1 MCVCKQFGYELHK
14 SHLSAI
20 ATRSNA
26 KEGALMRSS
35 TAAVPHAAFS
45 GESESKR
52 RAPSVV
58 AQLMGLNDLPDD
70 FLPLAPRKSCH
81 ELRSYIE
88 ARHLPYKENRPFLFR
103 QQSQGSL
110 APASM
115 WPPPLPKTMCHIHAL
130 SQDNEGEERESPV
143 KLLPFREHP
152 QEKQLQEFKKH
163 FGAQF
168 CIQSQNH
175 HVHPQPVE
183 FKYMNHH
190 QLEEKKAQ
198 KMRATLDQARLSI
211 AHGNSSNPNCQ
222 LSSGKFQESKEF
234 QEAMEYLQCNK
245 DFFFEFLQ
253 QQKPNTVFSHQPL
266 EPGSWELTEHLAQLK
281 PLKKA
286 RGQQEQ
292 SPSSVGTERKKEAFS
307 PRAFARQFLE
317 SLRRHNSKLRQAK
330 TAPGN
335 EPKFSVASHHEL
347 SRCSSGSTRSRIV
360 EADLSDS
367 HVTAPKALLSLK
379 MSSNPTRR
387 SGDGSHCVKESA
399 QLLIEDVKERTKQWN
414 RDQARDEMRHAKQV
428 QGSSKKVNQE
438 IARLAQEAAASFA
451 SLGSSSSRCEVSL
464 TRSTTTGKRVTID
477 REIHMQ
483 ATSSD
488 FSACNNGEWTLTPT
502 LKERQVSSSCTT
514 SLLNSPHLIQRHDS
528 TVTRKLTKTHMIE
541 KAKAIFPDPVDVAS
555 LMPKVVSVDP
565 KSGEVVE
572 AKCIQE
578 SPKPGSL
585 SSNQTIDNF
594 KSIVSSENFVAG
606 KNALSKSCRVDV
618 ANSTNLNY
626 PNTAMEME
634 KGNDCPGWKGCSRDQ
649 AKESSPRD
657 AMPTKGCSVS
667 NALVSSAHKQETQS
681 GDGSSKKPMSS
692 LGPQQKRNQKI
703 SGKTLLQSPK
713 AACAKNTRGQTV
725 EGRRGLLLLAKTKTC
740 NIVDESSSVKK
751 HRISCHDPSPV
762 TPDIV
767 QLAEACVLHNSVLF
781 DADHVDDGGSS
792 QDKFCSSSMEAN
804 NAKASATR
812 APFQRPPFWD
822 KSNGAGAAGACICGQ
837 NFLDDLSQTTAPQAL
852 AECGHAAIPSTQNQ
866 VTMLQV
872 DIICRCCG

>member
-1 MCVCKQFGYELHK
+1 
-14 SHLSAI
+14 
-20 ATRSNA
+20 
-26 KEGALMRSS
+26 
-35 TAAVPHAAFS
+35 
-45 GESESKR
+45 
-52 RAPSVV
+52 
-58 AQLMGLNDLPDD
+58 
-70 FLPLAPRKSCH
+70 
-81 ELRSYIE
+81 
-88 ARHLPYKENRPFLFR
+88 
-103 QQSQGSL
+103 
-110 APASM
+110 
-115 WPPPLPKTMCHIHAL
+115 
-130 SQDNEGEERESPV
+130 
-143 KLLPFREHP
+143 
-152 QEKQLQEFKKH
+152 
-163 FGAQF
+163 
-168 CIQSQNH
+168 
-175 HVHPQPVE
+175 
-183 FKYMNHH
+183 
-190 QLEEKKAQ
+190 
-198 KMRATLDQARLSI
+198 
-211 AHGNSSNPNCQ
+211 
-222 LSSGKFQESKEF
+222 
-234 QEAMEYLQCNK
+234 
-245 DFFFEFLQ
+245 
-253 QQKPNTVFSHQPL
+253 
-266 EPGSWELTEHLAQLK
+266 
-281 PLKKA
+281 
-286 RGQQEQ
+286 
-292 SPSSVGTERKKEAFS
+292 
-307 PRAFARQFLE
+307 
-317 SLRRHNSKLRQAK
+317 
-330 TAPGN
+330 
-335 EPKFSVASHHEL
+335 
-347 SRCSSGSTRSRIV
+347 
-360 EADLSDS
+360 
-367 HVTAPKALLSLK
+367 
-379 MSSNPTRR
+379 
-387 SGDGSHCVKESA
+387 
-399 QLLIEDVKERTKQWN
+399 
-414 RDQARDEMRHAKQV
+414 
-428 QGSSKKVNQE
+428 
-438 IARLAQEAAASFA
+438 
-451 SLGSSSSRCEVSL
+451 
-464 TRSTTTGKRVTID
+464 
-477 REIHMQ
+477 MQ

-502 LKERQVSSSCTT
+502 LKEQQVSSSCTT

-781 DADHVDDGGSS
+781 DADHVDDGGSC

-866 VTMLQV
+866 VTMLRV
-872 DIICRCCG
+872 DIICQCCG